1 MARPRDT
8 NPAYARCRIKGFVPR
23 SRHVLISEF
32 TEMCADGT
40 RIVPFARIMGIAIG
54 VAIASAAQ
62 HTGAGGAGQRALT
75 LVNTD
80 IGFNMLTE
88 FWPEIKRTLLLRHK

>member
-1 MARPRDT
+1 
-8 NPAYARCRIKGFVPR
+8 
-23 SRHVLISEF
+23 
-32 TEMCADGT
+32 
-40 RIVPFARIMGIAIG
+40 MGIASG